1 MAAVSQKPEQPV
13 VTELARLEESEAK
26 AWRIYSK
33 SLEGLA
39 GEAYEEAEDRSWERL
54 QRKLGQI
61 ESRRAELGAAPQN
74 GNSTRG
80 SAAS

>member
-1 MAAVSQKPEQPV
+1 MAAISQQPV
-13 VTELARLEESEAK
+13 GAELARLEESEAK

-39 GEAYEEAEDRSWERL
+39 GSAYDEAEGRSWERL

-61 ESRRAELGAAPQN
+61 ETRRSELGESTHSQN
-74 GNSTRG
+74 NTGG
-80 SAAS
+80 S

>member
-1 MAAVSQKPEQPV
+1 MAAVSEQPQQSPA
-13 VTELARLEESEAK
+13 TELARLEESEAK

-39 GEAYEEAEDRSWERL
+39 GEAYDEAEDRSWERL

-61 ESRRAELGAAPQN
+61 ESRRAEIGDAKTNATSKP
-74 GNSTRG
+74 G
-80 SAAS
+80 S

>member
-1 MAAVSQKPEQPV
+1 MAAVSEQPV
-13 VTELARLEESEAK
+13 GTELARLEESEAK

-39 GEAYEEAEDRSWERL
+39 GSAYDEAEGRSWDRL

-61 ESRRAELGAAPQN
+61 ETRREELGDSTHSQ
-74 GNSTRG
+74 NSTG
-80 SAAS
+80 GK

>member
-1 MAAVSQKPEQPV
+1 MATVSEQPV
-13 VTELARLEESEAK
+13 GTELARLEESEAK

-39 GEAYEEAEDRSWERL
+39 GEAYDEAEDRSWERL

-61 ESRRAELGAAPQN
+61 ESRRTEIGDTQTQ
-74 GNSTRG
+74 NSTSSPG
-80 SAAS
+80 A

>member
-1 MAAVSQKPEQPV
+1 MAAVSEQPIG
-13 VTELARLEESEAK
+13 TELARLEESEAK

-39 GEAYEEAEDRSWERL
+39 GEAYDEAEDRSWERL

-61 ESRRAELGAAPQN
+61 ESRRAEIGESQTQ
-74 GNSTRG
+74 NSTSTPG
-80 SAAS
+80 A

>member
-1 MAAVSQKPEQPV
+1 MAAVSEQPV
-13 VTELARLEESEAK
+13 GTELARLEESEAK

-39 GEAYEEAEDRSWERL
+39 GEAYDEAEDRSWERL

-61 ESRRAELGAAPQN
+61 ESRRTEIGDTQTQ
-74 GNSTRG
+74 NSTSRP
-80 SAAS
+80 AS

>member
-1 MAAVSQKPEQPV
+1 MAAVSEQPV
-13 VTELARLEESEAK
+13 GTELARLEESEAK

-39 GEAYEEAEDRSWERL
+39 GSAYDEAEGRSWDRL

-61 ESRRAELGAAPQN
+61 ETRRDELGDSTHSQ
-74 GNSTRG
+74 NSTG
-80 SAAS
+80 GK

>member
-1 MAAVSQKPEQPV
+1 MTAVSQQPV
-13 VTELARLEESEAK
+13 RAELAQLEESEAK

-39 GEAYEEAEDRSWERL
+39 GAAYDEAEDRSWERL

-61 ESRRAELGAAPQN
+61 KLRREEIGASDQTS
-74 GNSTRG
+74 NSTG
-80 SAAS
+80 GAN

>member
-1 MAAVSQKPEQPV
+1 MAAVSQQPAV
-13 VTELARLEESEAK
+13 AELARLEESEAK

-39 GEAYEEAEDRSWERL
+39 GAAYDEAEDRSWERL

-61 ESRRAELGAAPQN
+61 NSRREELGESDRVS
-74 GNSTRG
+74 NSTG
-80 SAAS
+80 GLA

>member
-1 MAAVSQKPEQPV
+1 MAAVSQQPAGA
-13 VTELARLEESEAK
+13 ELDRLEESEAK

-39 GEAYEEAEDRSWERL
+39 GDAYNEAEDRSWERL

-61 ESRRAELGAAPQN
+61 ESRRTEIGDTQTQ
-74 GNSTRG
+74 NSTRRP
-80 SAAS
+80 AS

>member
-1 MAAVSQKPEQPV
+1 MAAVSQQPISG
-13 VTELARLEESEAK
+13 ELARLEESEAK

-39 GEAYEEAEDRSWERL
+39 GEAYDQAEDRSWERL

-61 ESRRAELGAAPQN
+61 ESRRAELDGSQTHN
-74 GNSTRG
+74 TTRG
-80 SAAS
+80 A

>member
-1 MAAVSQKPEQPV
+1 MAAVSQQPAGA
-13 VTELARLEESEAK
+13 ELARLEESEAK

-39 GEAYEEAEDRSWERL
+39 GAAYDEAEDRSWERL

-61 ESRRAELGAAPQN
+61 ESRRAELGASTKS
-74 GNSTRG
+74 GNSTG
-80 SAAS
+80 SAS

>member
-1 MAAVSQKPEQPV
+1 MAAVSQQPAGA
-13 VTELARLEESEAK
+13 ELARLEESEAK

-39 GEAYEEAEDRSWERL
+39 GAAYDEAEDRSWDRL

-61 ESRRAELGAAPQN
+61 NSRREELGASSHTR
-74 GNSTRG
+74 NSTG
-80 SAAS
+80 GQA

>member
-1 MAAVSQKPEQPV
+1 MAAVSQQP
-13 VTELARLEESEAK
+13 TGAGAGAELARLEESEAK

-39 GEAYEEAEDRSWERL
+39 GPAYDEAEDRSWERL

-61 ESRRAELGAAPQN
+61 ETRRAELGASETH
-74 GNSTRG
+74 NSTSG
-80 SAAS
+80 N

>member
-1 MAAVSQKPEQPV
+1 MAAVSQQPAGA
-13 VTELARLEESEAK
+13 ELARLEESKAK

-39 GEAYEEAEDRSWERL
+39 GAAYDEAEDRSWERL

-61 ESRRAELGAAPQN
+61 ESRRAELGASDQSH
-74 GNSTRG
+74 NSTG
-80 SAAS
+80 GQG

>member
-1 MAAVSQKPEQPV
+1 MAAVSEQPIG
-13 VTELARLEESEAK
+13 TELARLEESEAK

-39 GEAYEEAEDRSWERL
+39 GEAYDEAEDRSWERL

-61 ESRRAELGAAPQN
+61 ESRRTEIDDSPTQ
-74 GNSTRG
+74 NST
-80 SAAS
+80 STPDS